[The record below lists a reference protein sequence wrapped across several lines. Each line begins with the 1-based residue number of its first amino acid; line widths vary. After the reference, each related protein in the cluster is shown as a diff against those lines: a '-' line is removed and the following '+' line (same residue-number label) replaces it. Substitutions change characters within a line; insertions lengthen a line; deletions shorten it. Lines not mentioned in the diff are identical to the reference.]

1 VSSTAVQSRHLG
13 MAGSIVGLFALII
26 AVLPHWV
33 LPAVFPPPSLDQV
46 IVETGHRL
54 KERLIARAKGIE
66 YEKPSHEK
74 SASHRWSDA
83 CSIAAISLGLIAI
96 ACAVFS
102 LFRREEKLYAGLSA
116 TTWRRR
122 DSVRVVFHRHR
133 LPDYHRDYLRRHGT
147 H

>member
-1 VSSTAVQSRHLG
+1 MSSTAVQPRHLG

-74 SASHRWSDA
+74 SASDRWSDA
-83 CSIAAISLGLIAI
+83 RSIAAISLGLIAI

-116 TTWRRR
+116 ALGA

-133 LPDYHRDYLRRHGT
+133 RPDYHRDYLRRHGA